1 MDRSKFFLKFR
12 SKKKPIQQT
21 GSERRPGSTTTGGI
35 FSQEIINAVWEKA
48 ENDPGYTTFKKDCC
62 GTVIQKNQYGTTAE
76 HGWEI
81 DHIKP
86 VAKGGT
92 DDLDNLQPLHW
103 ENNRIKGNKWPDWEC
118 PKKS

>member
-1 MDRSKFFLKFR
+1 MMFR
-12 SKKKPIQQT
+12 AKKKLPEKS
-21 GSERRPGSTTTGGI
+21 GPARLPGSTTAGNI
-35 FSQEIINAVWEKA
+35 FPQEIINAVWEKA

-62 GTVIQKNQYGTTAE
+62 GTVIQKNQYRTAAD

-86 VAKGGT
+86 VVKGGT

-103 ENNRIKGNKWPDWEC
+103 ENNRLKSNKWPNWEC